1 VRVVFRVDASM
12 RIGTGHVMRCLTL
25 AQSLL
30 VQGVETHFICRLHEG
45 HLIEGIRAQGHTVHA
60 LPHSERFGATTSQV
74 DQGSSRALYS
84 EWLAATQLSDAEACR
99 AVLNRL
105 KPNWLVVDHYGLDA
119 LWEALLAGCCDSI
132 MVLDDLADR
141 QHACQLLLDQTYA
154 RNSED
159 YLGKVPADC
168 TVLCGAKYAL
178 LRPGFAA
185 LREASLSRRASPAL
199 KELLV
204 SMGGVDE
211 HNVSGKIL
219 SILCEAPLPSDCRIT
234 VVMGATAP
242 WIEKIR
248 TQALEMPWSTRVLVG
263 VENMAQLMHDSDVA
277 IGAVGST
284 TWERCSLGLPTGV
297 VILAENQRFAAEQ
310 LMQAH
315 AVQLLGESTN
325 FHHSVIEFIAEMSND
340 VTRLAQLGSK
350 ASAITDGRG
359 CERLIAYLLNKDT
372 P

>member
-1 VRVVFRVDASM
+1 M

-30 VQGVETHFICRLHEG
+30 VHGVDTHFICRLHEG

-74 DQGSSRALYS
+74 AQGWLPALYS
-84 EWLAATQLSDAEACR
+84 EWLGATQLSDAEACR
-99 AVLNRL
+99 AILDGL

-119 LWEALLAGCCDSI
+119 LWEALLAGSCDSI

-141 QHACQLLLDQTYA
+141 LHACQLLLDQTYA
-154 RNSED
+154 RKSED

-168 TVLCGAKYAL
+168 TILCGAEYAL

-185 LREASLSRRASPAL
+185 LRQASLSRRASPGL

-219 SILCEAPLPSDCRIT
+219 SILCEAPLPFDCQIT

-242 WIEKIR
+242 WIEKVR
-248 TQALEMPWSTRVLVG
+248 TQALAMPWSTRVLVG

-325 FHHSVIEFIAEMSND
+325 FHHSIIEFIAEMSND

-350 ASAITDGRG
+350 ASSITDGRG

>member
-1 VRVVFRVDASM
+1 
-12 RIGTGHVMRCLTL
+12 
-25 AQSLL
+25 
-30 VQGVETHFICRLHEG
+30 
-45 HLIEGIRAQGHTVHA
+45 
-60 LPHSERFGATTSQV
+60 
-74 DQGSSRALYS
+74 
-84 EWLAATQLSDAEACR
+84 
-99 AVLNRL
+99 
-105 KPNWLVVDHYGLDA
+105 
-119 LWEALLAGCCDSI
+119 

-154 RNSED
+154 RKSED

-168 TVLCGAKYAL
+168 TVLCGAEYAL

-242 WIEKIR
+242 WIEKVR
-248 TQALEMPWSTRVLVG
+248 TQALAMPWSTRILVG

-325 FHHSVIEFIAEMSND
+325 FHHSIIEFIAEMSND

-350 ASAITDGRG
+350 ASSITDGRG
-359 CERLIAYLLNKDT
+359 CERLIAYLLKKDT